1 MNYSFCCCSVRCF
14 QSFRIVVDLLEVE
27 KVIEVFD
34 LQLQESHDAMTS
46 VSDIVSVVENLFRPL
61 SEANSELDFILT
73 SDLVINWL
81 LNVYDK

>member
-1 MNYSFCCCSVRCF
+1 M
-14 QSFRIVVDLLEVE
+14 DLLEAE
-27 KVIEVFD
+27 KVSEVLD
-34 LQLQESHDAMTS
+34 LQLQESHDATIS
-46 VSDIVSVVENLFRPL
+46 ISDIVSVVETLFRHL